1 MYQSSLKIK
10 ASKAGIGKGVFTSV
24 DIPAKSPVMEITGE
38 IRTEEGVDSSESSNW
53 LQISP
58 KLFIGL
64 SGGVDDMINHSCD
77 PNCYVYAVGK
87 RAILY
92 SLYLI
97 KAGSEI
103 TFDYSTTSTDTLDS
117 WKMDCKCNSY
127 KCRKVI
133 SGYQYL
139 DKSLR
144 AEYEKKGMVPLFM
157 TDKRFK
163 GE

>member
-1 MYQSSLKIK
+1 MKQTKHR
-10 ASKAGIGKGVFTSV
+10 GRGVFTSV
-24 DIPAKSPVMEITGE
+24 DIPAKSPVIEIVGDLHM
-38 IRTEEGVDSSESSNW
+38 GDADSLESSDW
-53 LQISP
+53 LQIGY
-58 KLFIGL
+58 KRFIGL

-77 PNCYVYAVGK
+77 PNCYIYTVGK

-92 SLYLI
+92 SLYVI

-117 WKMDCKCNSY
+117 WKMDCRCNSY

-133 SGYQYL
+133 SGYGYL
-139 DKSLR
+139 GKSLR
-144 AEYEKKGMVPLFM
+144 EEYEKKGMVPLFM